1 MPSTVTAHAHSWRQI
16 LFDLD
21 GTLVDTTPGVLK
33 AWQTFAKEYAFNGA
47 DAALKS
53 HGRRLY
59 DTLQDYCRPKNEAQL
74 EAAVHCFES
83 IVLAGGPAVLPGA
96 SALLQRIGAGSPET
110 ASGWTIVTSSTNVY
124 APQVLNVC
132 GLPVPPLGLVTSSDV
147 ANGKPHPAPYLAGAR
162 RLGVDPKN
170 CIVIEDAP
178 SGILSGRAA
187 GCIVIAVCTSHTRQQ
202 LVASGSKPHFIVKD
216 LTRLSARWIGEALEV
231 SIDDSAA

>member
-1 MPSTVTAHAHSWRQI
+1 MPTTTVTAHAI

-33 AWQTFAKEYAFNGA
+33 AWHTFADEYGFNGEE
-47 DAALKS
+47 AAHMS

-59 DTLQDYCRPKNEAQL
+59 DTLQGYCRPRDEAELQ
-74 EAAVHCFES
+74 AAVNRFER
-83 IVLAGGPAVLPGA
+83 IVIEGGPIVLPGA
-96 SALLQRIGAGSPET
+96 SAFLQRIGAGSPET

-124 APQVLNVC
+124 APRVLTVC

-162 RLGVDPKN
+162 RLGVNPAN
-170 CIVIEDAP
+170 CIVVEDAP

-187 GCIVIAVCTSHTRQQ
+187 GCIVIAVCTSHSRKQLQQ
-202 LVASGSKPHFIVKD
+202 SGSNPHYIVQD
-216 LTRLSARWIGEALEV
+216 LTRLSARWIGETLEISV
-231 SIDDSAA
+231 DESET